1 MRLWKR
7 GGGGGGCGCGKGEG
21 DNEGGGAV
29 PKHPSPSPFLREVLN
44 CPYWKRG
51 REASLL
57 EVLTVGDFGRDMVGT
72 TQRQQHFYQEFAK
85 KKRKKKKKAS
95 VRPITFSQTLKC
107 RNTRLEAGE
116 GGEGRLE

>member
-85 KKRKKKKKAS
+85 KKKKKEKKSQRAS
-95 VRPITFSQTLKC
+95 NYVFPNLKVQKHKTGSW
-107 RNTRLEAGE
+107 R
-116 GGEGRLE
+116 GGGGKA